1 MNAPHPLMAAK
12 APVQLIS
19 GNHACALGAVAA
31 GCRFFAGY
39 PITPSSEIAERLSR
53 ALPRVDGV
61 FVQMEDEIA
70 SIAAVIGA
78 SMGGVKA
85 MTATSGPGFS
95 LKQENLGY
103 AAGAEIPCVIVNV
116 MRGGPSTGM
125 PTRPAQADIMQ
136 ARWGSHGDYP
146 IIVLAPASVREIYFE
161 TIRAFELAETFRTPV
176 VLLYDQVI
184 AQLTE
189 TVELAGDEDS
199 ARVQRKWASG
209 PRKEYR
215 PYAAGA
221 DGIPAMARPGDGYRV
236 HTTGLSH
243 AEDGFP
249 SQHPETASRN
259 LGRLLGKLEPH
270 RDAID
275 SWQSLSCEDAE
286 VVVVAVGIS
295 ARAATRAIEQCRAKG
310 LRVGLFRP
318 ITLWPFPERAL
329 REATA
334 GARAVLVPELN
345 AGQLSLEIE
354 RILGRERVTGIHRVN
369 GEPITPAEIAVRAE
383 ALIKDAPAPTRKRTK
398 VANGKGAE
406 A

>member
-1 MNAPHPLMAAK
+1 MNAADSALAPKAA
-12 APVQLIS
+12 LRLLS
-19 GNHACALGAVAA
+19 GNHACALGAIAA

-53 ALPRVDGV
+53 GLPEVDGV

-125 PTRPAQADIMQ
+125 PTRPAQGDIMQ

-146 IIVLAPASVREIYFE
+146 IIALAPASVREIYTE
-161 TIRAFELAETFRTPV
+161 TIRAFDLAEMLRTPV
-176 VLLYDQVI
+176 VVLYDQVI

-189 TVELAGDEDS
+189 TVELADVDVQGA

-209 PRKEYR
+209 PREAFL
-215 PYAAGA
+215 PYAANE
-221 DGIPAMARPGDGYRV
+221 DRIPAMSRPGAGYRV
-236 HTTGLSH
+236 HTTGLNH
-243 AEDGFP
+243 AENGFP
-249 SQHPETASRN
+249 TQNPEAVERN
-259 LGRLLGKLEPH
+259 LTRLLGKFDRH
-270 RDAID
+270 RDVLD
-275 SWQSLSCEDAE
+275 SWQTVGCEDAE
-286 VVVVAVGIS
+286 VVIVTIGIC
-295 ARAATRAIEQCRAKG
+295 ARAAMRAIEMCSARG
-310 LRVGLFRP
+310 VRVGLFRP
-318 ITLWPFPERAL
+318 ITLWPFPEQAM

-334 GARAVLVPELN
+334 KARAVLVPEMN
-345 AGQLSLEIE
+345 AGQLSLEVE
-354 RILGRERVTGIHRVN
+354 RILGDRQVDAIHRFN
-369 GEPITPAEIAVRAE
+369 GEPITPVEIAARAE
-383 ALIKDAPAPTRKRTK
+383 SLAKAAPAR
-398 VANGKGAE
+398 E
-406 A
+406 AR